1 MSDVSRRFEQLVARS
16 YKKLADHSQIMPV
29 KTEQGILVGDVLIAS
44 RGCIKD
50 LYKKDELI
58 YSDISLNEVA
68 IRMANLLA
76 SRKNL
81 TLCDRI
87 YSADQDYGRCFAEW
101 QILKEQYIRAKEL
114 GDYDRSDILYARYQE
129 VKQRAE
135 TAKKSVLVLINS

>member
-16 YKKLADHSQIMPV
+16 YKKLADHNQIMPV

-58 YSDISLNEVA
+58 YRDISLNEAA

-76 SRKNL
+76 ARKNL

-101 QILKEQYIRAKEL
+101 QILKEQHIRAKIAS
-114 GDYDRSDILYARYQE
+114 DYDRADILYARYQE

-135 TAKKSVLVLINS
+135 TAKKSVLVLVNS